1 MTDVS
6 DPNPYTSPSAVT
18 TASEPGLGSL
28 GPARA
33 WTPIEAIEFGWNA
46 VRQGP
51 MIVLL
56 LVVAGIVTSVPD
68 MIGGAIQGVLMLDQ
82 RQEMIVIAISVR
94 LLFMLVGF
102 GLAAWITLGKTRVK
116 IKVCRGGKADF
127 GEIFSGGALWSV
139 LGAYFL
145 LGLAFAVG
153 LAVTV
158 GPGVVL
164 IAIADREEQGAIAM
178 ILGALLFAVPALVIA
193 WRVQFFPFLIVERGA
208 DAVQSIKASWRITE
222 GQLFGLFVLWLL
234 TIALVIAALIAGLL
248 ACVVGLIVTL
258 PTALAVLALAQSY
271 IYLKLSGEEPAL
283 TAG

>member
-18 TASEPGLGSL
+18 TAPEPGLGPL

-33 WTPIEAIEFGWNA
+33 WTPIEAIEFSWNA

-68 MIGGAIQGVLMLDQ
+68 MIGGAIQTALMLDQ
-82 RQEMIVIAISVR
+82 SNEMIALAIAVR
-94 LLFMLVGF
+94 VLFMLVGLGF
-102 GLAAWITLGKTRVK
+102 AAWITLGKSRVK
-116 IKVCRGGKADF
+116 LEVCRGGRADF
-127 GEIFSGGALWSV
+127 AKIFAGGALWSV
-139 LGAYFL
+139 LGAFFL
-145 LGLAFAVG
+145 LGLAMLIG

-158 GPGVVL
+158 GPGVAVML
-164 IAIADREEQGAIAM
+164 ILEREELGAILV
-178 ILGALLFAVPALVIA
+178 ILGGLLFAVPALVIS

-208 DAVQSIKASWRITE
+208 SAVQSIVASWRLTE

-234 TIALVIAALIAGLL
+234 TLALGIAAVVAGLL

-271 IYLKLSGEEPAL
+271 IYLKLSGEEPVL
-283 TAG
+283 TAS